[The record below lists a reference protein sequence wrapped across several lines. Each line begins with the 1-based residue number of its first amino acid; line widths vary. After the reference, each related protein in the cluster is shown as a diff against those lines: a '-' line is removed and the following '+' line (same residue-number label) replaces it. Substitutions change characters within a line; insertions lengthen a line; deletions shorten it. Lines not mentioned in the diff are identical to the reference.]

1 MYQHARIRQSEIFKQ
16 YFKIMSSSQRDGKK
30 MEEKAVE
37 GEDEGAWMD
46 RRVGFKP
53 NLSKGP

>member
-1 MYQHARIRQSEIFKQ
+1 
-16 YFKIMSSSQRDGKK
+16 MSSSQRDGKK